1 MQLQSYMKFNVNYNF
16 LHYTYHVLRRR
27 NLNTIGLNLNY
38 IFYKIRAS
46 VYTFDLS
53 NRSYSSKLRRINQMS
68 HSIPKS
74 NFDRIQLRHSV
85 SFCVMLP
92 LHSSLFF
99 LGLKLISVI
108 KRKITPFLRRS
119 PFRFKQMDKTK
130 DDVVKKRKG
139 GKNV

>member
-1 MQLQSYMKFNVNYNF
+1 MQLQSYIYNF
-16 LHYTYHVLRRR
+16 LHYTYHVLRGR
-27 NLNTIGLNLNY
+27 NLNTIGLNHNHV
-38 IFYKIRAS
+38 FYKIRIR

-53 NRSYSSKLRRINQMS
+53 NRNYNSKLRRINQMS
-68 HSIPKS
+68 HSISKS

-85 SFCVMLP
+85 SFCMMLP
-92 LHSSLFF
+92 LHSSLFI
-99 LGLKLISVI
+99 LGLKLVSVT

-119 PFRFKQMDKTK
+119 PFRLKQMDNTK